1 MAKTKVDDEQ
11 LLEAL
16 TKVFQIYG
24 YEGASL
30 SLISEATGL
39 QRASLYH
46 RFPQGKEQMVE
57 AVLDHVDQRFKTYL
71 LSPLNNKLAP
81 AERVREMA
89 KRTSEFYLGGQRSC
103 LLDTLS
109 LGKESG
115 VFNAHIKK
123 SFTAWL
129 NALAGIAREAG
140 FTAANA
146 RSRSEQA
153 LISIEGALV
162 LARATGD
169 TKPFKQAIKA
179 LPMLLTGE

>member
-1 MAKTKVDDEQ
+1 MAKTKVNDEQ

-30 SLISEATGL
+30 SLISKATGL

-57 AVLDHVDQRFKTYL
+57 AVLEHVDQRFETYL
-71 LSPLNNKLAP
+71 LAPLSKDHAP

-89 KRTSEFYLGGQRSC
+89 KRISGFYMGGQRSC

-115 VFNAHIKK
+115 EFHTHIKQ
-123 SFTAWL
+123 SFTTWL
-129 NALAGIAREAG
+129 NTLASIAREAG
-140 FTAANA
+140 FSAAEA
-146 RSRSEQA
+146 RQRSEQA
-153 LISIEGALV
+153 LVSIEGALV
-162 LARATGD
+162 LARATGN
-169 TKPFKQAIKA
+169 TKPFKRVLKA
-179 LPMLLTGE
+179 LPELLTAV

>member
-1 MAKTKVDDEQ
+1 MAKTRVNDQQ
-11 LLEAL
+11 LLERL
-16 TKVFQIYG
+16 TKVFQVYG

-57 AVLDHVDQRFKTYL
+57 AVLKHVDQRLETYL
-71 LSPLNNKLAP
+71 LAPLNENGDP
-81 AERVREMA
+81 AGRVREMA
-89 KRTSEFYLGGQRSC
+89 KRISEFYLDGQRSC

-115 VFNAHIKK
+115 EFHTHIKQ

-129 NALAGIAREAG
+129 NALKDIAREAG
-140 FTAANA
+140 FSAAEA
-146 RSRSEQA
+146 RKRSEQA
-153 LISIEGALV
+153 LVSIEGALV
-162 LARATGD
+162 FARATGN

-179 LPMLLTGE
+179 LPALLAGE

>member
-1 MAKTKVDDEQ
+1 MAKTKVNDAQ

-30 SLISEATGL
+30 SLISQATGL

-57 AVLDHVDQRFKTYL
+57 AVLEHVDQRFETYL
-71 LSPLNNKLAP
+71 LAPLSMSHAP
-81 AERVREMA
+81 AARVRDMA
-89 KRTSEFYLGGQRSC
+89 KRIGEFYLGGQRSC

-115 VFNAHIKK
+115 EFHTHIKQ

-129 NALAGIAREAG
+129 NALEGIARVAG
-140 FTAANA
+140 FSTAQA
-146 RSRSEQA
+146 RQRSEQA

-162 LARATGD
+162 LARAIGN
-169 TKPFKQAIKA
+169 TKPFKQALKA
-179 LPMLLTGE
+179 LPALLTGV